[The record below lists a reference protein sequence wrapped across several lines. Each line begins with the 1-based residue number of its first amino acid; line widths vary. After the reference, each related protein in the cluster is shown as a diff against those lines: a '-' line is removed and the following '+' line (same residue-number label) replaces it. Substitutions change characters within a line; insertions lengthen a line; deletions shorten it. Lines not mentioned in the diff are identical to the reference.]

1 MREKSIDLMKGV
13 AIIAIVITHYSQ
25 MFTLPIPITAV
36 ARFGQ
41 MATQLFFVMSAYTL
55 SISYSKKKISYIEY
69 IVRRLKGIMVGYWIA
84 IGGYYLIN
92 KLICYLR
99 PNMVISDTNI
109 LDLMINVL
117 GLHGFFP
124 GDVNNGVVRGG
135 WFIGTLVIFYIIFPL
150 LFRVIQKAYNRK
162 MTKIL
167 GGYTA
172 HTAFRSI
179 CLTSFGN

>member
-13 AIIAIVITHYSQ
+13 SIIAIVITHYSQ
-25 MFTLPIPITAV
+25 MFSLPTPIAAG

-69 IVRRLKGIMVGYWIA
+69 IVRRLKGIMVGYWID
-84 IGGYYLIN
+84 IGVYYLIN

-109 LDLMINVL
+109 L
-117 GLHGFFP
+117 GQY
-124 GDVNNGVVRGG
+124 R
-135 WFIGTLVIFYIIFPL
+135 TE
-150 LFRVIQKAYNRK
+150 K
-162 MTKIL
+162 
-167 GGYTA
+167 
-172 HTAFRSI
+172 
-179 CLTSFGN
+179 